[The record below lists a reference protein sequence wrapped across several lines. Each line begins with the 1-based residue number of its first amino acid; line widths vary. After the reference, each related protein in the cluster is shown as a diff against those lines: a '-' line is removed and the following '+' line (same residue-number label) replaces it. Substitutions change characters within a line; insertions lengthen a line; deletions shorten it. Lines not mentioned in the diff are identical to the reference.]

1 MARKV
6 AGVNEAS
13 SKLRTC
19 IATVSIAG
27 DFREKL
33 AAISRAGFTGIEI
46 FEQDSWPM
54 TAVLWMLGGWSRIMG
69 LKSCCSNLFAILKG
83 YRKRI
88 GHELLTGQNENLT

>member
-46 FEQDSWPM
+46 FEQDFLAYDGREQLSL
-54 TAVLWMLGGWSRIMG
+54 AIQRHVNEYLVG
-69 LKSCCSNLFAILKG
+69 LDMFPGITEVFITNFNIV
-83 YRKRI
+83 
-88 GHELLTGQNENLT
+88 